1 MLEDN
6 LVKLRMRNRFNR
18 ELTQIKQSL
27 NKLIWGSKMTSFN
40 MSDIL
45 IQIMAGLGL
54 FLYGMNVMGEGLQ
67 KSAGD
72 KMKSIVEILTKN
84 RIMAVFVGAVVTAI
98 IQSSSATTVMVVG
111 LVNAGIMNLTQSVG
125 IIMGADIGTTITAQL
140 VSINLTAL
148 APFSIAIGVVI
159 NLSTKDPKIKKYAEI
174 LIGFGILFMGM
185 DIMKS
190 ACKPLR
196 SYEPFTNL
204 LMRFGSG
211 SAMDT
216 ALAILTGFA
225 VTAIIQSSSATT
237 GIMIALATAGLLNI
251 ESAFPVLLGA
261 NVGTCVTALLSS
273 IGAKRV
279 AKRAALMHLTIKIVG
294 TVTFALFLSNIT
306 IYLVNM
312 LSDNPARQ
320 IAWAHTLFNVINTML
335 LLPFA
340 PLLVKFVMK
349 ILPGDETETEE
360 VSTLALDDRMLET
373 PYIAIEQIKSEIVG
387 MGKLAEISFDTA
399 MDGFINS
406 DKSQINK
413 VFKYEDQIN
422 RIEHEILEY
431 LVKISNTALSGEQ
444 RLKVDEFFNTV
455 NDIERLGD
463 HAENIA
469 ELAEYKIK
477 HQLNFTDKA
486 NEELI
491 SISRVAKKAIK
502 TALSS
507 MANEDEREA
516 NKVIGI
522 EERIDVLEHSLR
534 QRHIKRLSE
543 GACKPRAGVVFLDVI
558 SNIERVGD
566 HAMNIAGLNMTTH
579 GPVV

>member
-1 MLEDN
+1 MD
-6 LVKLRMRNRFNR
+6 
-18 ELTQIKQSL
+18 
-27 NKLIWGSKMTSFN
+27 FN
-40 MSDIL
+40 MSEIL

-72 KMKSIVEILTKN
+72 RMKSIVEILTKN
-84 RIMAVFVGAVVTAI
+84 RIMAVLVGAVVTAI

-159 NLSTKDPKIKKYAEI
+159 NLSAKDPKIKKYAEI

-196 SYEPFTNL
+196 SYEPFTSL
-204 LMRFGSG
+204 LTRFGSG
-211 SAMDT
+211 SALDT
-216 ALAILTGFA
+216 TLAIFTGFI
-225 VTAIIQSSSATT
+225 VTAVIQSSSATT
-237 GIMIALATAGLLNI
+237 GIMIALAAAGLLTI

-273 IGAKRV
+273 IGAKRA

-306 IYLVNM
+306 LYLVNM

-349 ILPGDETETEE
+349 ILPGDDGQVEQEY
-360 VSTLALDDRMLET
+360 SLALDDRILET
-373 PYIAIEQIKSEIVG
+373 PYIAIGQIKTEIVR
-387 MGKLAEISFDTA
+387 MGVLAETSFNTA
-399 MDGFINS
+399 MSGFIGNNS
-406 DKSQINK
+406 EEVDK
-413 VFKYEDQIN
+413 VFKYEEQIN
-422 RIEHEILEY
+422 NMEHEIIEY
-431 LVKISNTALSGEQ
+431 LVKISNTALSAVQ
-444 RLKVDEFFNTV
+444 RQEVDALFNIV
-455 NDIERLGD
+455 NDIERVGD

-469 ELAEYKIK
+469 ELGEHKINK
-477 HQLNFTDKA
+477 KLPFSEKA
-486 NEELI
+486 NEELTAMAA
-491 SISRVAKKAIK
+491 VATNAIK
-502 TALSS
+502 TAVKS
-507 MANEDEREA
+507 MDTEDEEEA
-516 NKVIGI
+516 NKVIDI
-522 EERIDVLEHSLR
+522 EERIDSLEETLR
-534 QRHIKRLSE
+534 QKHIKRLSE
-543 GACKPRAGVVFLDVI
+543 GACRPRSGVIYLDVI

-566 HAMNIAGLNMTTH
+566 HAMNIAGLYMT
-579 GPVV
+579 VDNA

>member
-1 MLEDN
+1 ME
-6 LVKLRMRNRFNR
+6 
-18 ELTQIKQSL
+18 
-27 NKLIWGSKMTSFN
+27 FN
-40 MSDIL
+40 MSEIL

-72 KMKSIVEILTKN
+72 RMKSIVEILTKN
-84 RIMAVFVGAVVTAI
+84 RIMAVLVGAVVTAI

-159 NLSTKDPKIKKYAEI
+159 NLSAKDPKIKKYAEI

-196 SYEPFTNL
+196 SYEPFTSL
-204 LMRFGSG
+204 LTRFGSG

-216 ALAILTGFA
+216 TLAIFTGFI
-225 VTAIIQSSSATT
+225 VTAVIQSSSATT
-237 GIMIALATAGLLNI
+237 GIMIALAAAGLLTI

-273 IGAKRV
+273 IGAKRA

-306 IYLVNM
+306 LYLVNM

-349 ILPGDETETEE
+349 ILPGEDGQVEQEY
-360 VSTLALDDRMLET
+360 SLALDDRILET
-373 PYIAIEQIKSEIVG
+373 PYIAIGQIKTEIVR
-387 MGKLAEISFDTA
+387 MGELAETSFNTA
-399 MDGFINS
+399 MSGFVANNPTEVS
-406 DKSQINK
+406 K
-413 VFKYEDQIN
+413 VFKYEEQIN
-422 RIEHEILEY
+422 NMEHEIIEY
-431 LVKISNTALSGEQ
+431 LVKISNTALSAVQ
-444 RLKVDEFFNTV
+444 RQEVDALFNIV
-455 NDIERLGD
+455 NDIERVGD

-469 ELAEYKIK
+469 ELGEHKINQK
-477 HQLNFTDKA
+477 LAFSEKA
-486 NEELI
+486 NEELTAMAA
-491 SISRVAKKAIK
+491 VATNAIK
-502 TALSS
+502 TAVKS
-507 MANEDEREA
+507 MDTEDEEEA

-522 EERIDVLEHSLR
+522 EEHIDSLEETLR
-534 QRHIKRLSE
+534 QKHIKRLSE
-543 GACKPRAGVVFLDVI
+543 GACRPRAGVVYLDVI
-558 SNIERVGD
+558 SNIERIGD
-566 HAMNIAGLNMTTH
+566 HAMNIAGLYMT
-579 GPVV
+579 VDNA

>member
-1 MLEDN
+1 MVD
-6 LVKLRMRNRFNR
+6 
-18 ELTQIKQSL
+18 
-27 NKLIWGSKMTSFN
+27 FN
-40 MSDIL
+40 MTEVIIQL
-45 IQIMAGLGL
+45 IGGLGL

-84 RIMAVFVGAVVTAI
+84 RFMAVLVGMIVTAI

-148 APFSIAIGVVI
+148 APFSIALGVII
-159 NLSTKDPKIKKYAEI
+159 NLTSKNPKIKKYAEI

-211 SAMDT
+211 TGIDT
-216 ALAILTGFA
+216 VLAIGTGFL
-225 VTAIIQSSSATT
+225 VTAVIQSSSATT
-237 GIMIALATAGLLNI
+237 GIMIALAAAGLLTI

-273 IGAKRV
+273 IGAKRS
-279 AKRAALMHLTIKIVG
+279 AKRAAIMHLTIKIIG
-294 TVTFALFLSNIT
+294 TVTFALLLTDPTLFI
-306 IYLVNM
+306 VNR

-320 IAWAHTLFNVINTML
+320 IAWAHTLFNIINTII

-349 ILPGDETETEE
+349 IMPEGDLQTEQDY
-360 VSTLALDDRMLET
+360 TLALDDRILET
-373 PYIAIEQIKSEIVG
+373 PYIAIDQIKNEIVN
-387 MGKLAEISFDTA
+387 MGKLAEKSFSTA
-399 MDGFINS
+399 MTGFIYNKKKETS
-406 DKSQINK
+406 RVYVYEEKINNM
-413 VFKYEDQIN
+413 EQ
-422 RIEHEILEY
+422 EILDY
-431 LVKISNTALSGEQ
+431 LVKISNSAVSGEQ
-444 RLKVDEFFNTV
+444 RKKIDILFNAV

-469 ELAEYKIK
+469 ELSEYKIK
-477 HQLNFTDKA
+477 HQLKFSEQA
-486 NEELI
+486 NEEL
-491 SISRVAKKAIK
+491 SNMASVAMHAIK
-502 TALSS
+502 TALNSIDI
-507 MANEDEREA
+507 EDEEEA
-516 NKVIGI
+516 NKVISI
-522 EERIDVLEHSLR
+522 EENIDVLERTLR
-534 QRHIKRLSE
+534 KRHIRRLSD
-543 GACKPRAGVVFLDVI
+543 GSCNARSGVVYLDVI

-566 HAMNIAGLNMTTH
+566 HAMNIAGIYMSDEE
-579 GPVV
+579 VQ

>member
-1 MLEDN
+1 
-6 LVKLRMRNRFNR
+6 
-18 ELTQIKQSL
+18 
-27 NKLIWGSKMTSFN
+27 
-40 MSDIL
+40 MSEIL

-72 KMKSIVEILTKN
+72 RMKSIVEILTKN

-159 NLSTKDPKIKKYAEI
+159 NLSAKDPKIKKYAEI

-185 DIMKS
+185 DIMKD

-211 SAMDT
+211 SVMDT
-216 ALAILTGFA
+216 FFAILTGFI
-225 VTAIIQSSSATT
+225 VTAVIQSSSATT
-237 GIMIALATAGLLNI
+237 GIMIALAAAGLLTI

-279 AKRAALMHLTIKIVG
+279 AKRAALMHLTIKILG
-294 TVTFALFLSNIT
+294 TATFALFLSNIT
-306 IYLVNM
+306 LHFVNI

-320 IAWAHTLFNVINTML
+320 IAWAHTLFNVINTII

-340 PLLVKFVMK
+340 PFLVKFVMK
-349 ILPGDETETEE
+349 VLPGDDGEE
-360 VSTLALDDRMLET
+360 QEKYALALDDRILET
-373 PYIAIEQIKSEIVG
+373 PYIAIDQLKNAIIV
-387 MGKLAEISFDTA
+387 MGKLAEKSFDTA
-399 MDGFINS
+399 MVGFIS
-406 DKSQINK
+406 DDGKKIKK
-413 VFKYEDQIN
+413 VFRYEERIN
-422 RIEHEILEY
+422 EMEHEILEY

-444 RLKVDEFFNTV
+444 RQRVDALFNTV
-455 NDIERLGD
+455 NDVERLGD

-469 ELAEYKIK
+469 ELAEHKIDHK
-477 HQLNFTDKA
+477 LTFSDKA
-486 NEELI
+486 NEELVDI
-491 SISRVAKKAIK
+491 SKVAKKAIK
-502 TALSS
+502 AALKS
-507 MANEDEREA
+507 MDIEDEDEA
-516 NKVIGI
+516 NKVIAF
-522 EERIDVLEHSLR
+522 EERIDLLEATLR
-534 QRHIKRLSE
+534 QQHIKRLSE
-543 GACKPRAGVVFLDVI
+543 GLCKPRAGVLYLDVI

-566 HAMNIAGLNMTTH
+566 HAMNIAGMNMT
-579 GPVV
+579 VLED

>member
-1 MLEDN
+1 ME
-6 LVKLRMRNRFNR
+6 
-18 ELTQIKQSL
+18 
-27 NKLIWGSKMTSFN
+27 SFN
-40 MSDIL
+40 MSEIL

-72 KMKSIVEILTKN
+72 RMKSIVEILTKN

-111 LVNAGIMNLTQSVG
+111 LVNAGIMSLTQSVG

-159 NLSTKDPKIKKYAEI
+159 NLSAKDPKIKKYAEI

-211 SAMDT
+211 SITDT
-216 ALAILTGFA
+216 FLAILTGFI
-225 VTAIIQSSSATT
+225 VTAVIQSSSATT
-237 GIMIALATAGLLNI
+237 GIMIALAAAGLLTI

-261 NVGTCVTALLSS
+261 NIGTCVTALLSS
-273 IGAKRV
+273 IGAKRS
-279 AKRAALMHLTIKIVG
+279 AKRAAVMHLTIKIIG

-306 IYLVNM
+306 LYFVNI

-349 ILPGDETETEE
+349 VLPGDESEE
-360 VSTLALDDRMLET
+360 QEKYALALDDRIIET
-373 PYIAIEQIKSEIVG
+373 PYIAIDQLKNAIID
-387 MGKLAEISFDTA
+387 MGLLAEKSFDVA
-399 MDGFINS
+399 MKGFVNS
-406 DKSQINK
+406 DGKQLKK
-413 VFKYEDQIN
+413 VFRYEARIN
-422 RIEHEILEY
+422 EMEHEILEY
-431 LVKISNTALSGEQ
+431 LVKLSNAPLSGEQ
-444 RLKVDEFFNTV
+444 RLKVDAMFNIV
-455 NDIERLGD
+455 NDVERLGD

-469 ELAEYKIK
+469 ELGEHKMEHK
-477 HQLNFTDKA
+477 LNFSSLAD
-486 NEELI
+486 EELVNI
-491 SISRVAKKAIK
+491 TKVAGKAIRA
-502 TALSS
+502 ALKS
-507 MANEDEREA
+507 MEIEDAAEA
-516 NKVIGI
+516 NKVIAF
-522 EERIDVLEHSLR
+522 EERIDTLEETLR
-534 QRHIKRLSE
+534 QQHIKRLSE
-543 GACKPRAGVVFLDVI
+543 GLCKPRAGVLYLDVI

-566 HAMNIAGLNMTTH
+566 HAMNIAGMYMTFEAH
-579 GPVV
+579 

>member
-1 MLEDN
+1 MID
-6 LVKLRMRNRFNR
+6 
-18 ELTQIKQSL
+18 
-27 NKLIWGSKMTSFN
+27 FN
-40 MSDIL
+40 MSEVL

-72 KMKSIVEILTKN
+72 KMRSIVEILTKN

-148 APFSIAIGVVI
+148 APFSIAIGVII
-159 NLSTKDPKIKKYAEI
+159 NLSAKDPKIKKYAEI

-196 SYEPFTNL
+196 TYEPFTNL

-211 SAMDT
+211 SALDT
-216 ALAILTGFA
+216 TLAILTGFA

-237 GIMIALATAGLLNI
+237 GIMIALAGAGLLNI

-273 IGAKRV
+273 IGARRA
-279 AKRAALMHLTIKIVG
+279 AKRAAVMHLTIKIIG

-349 ILPGDETETEE
+349 VLPGDDTEEETEY
-360 VSTLALDDRMLET
+360 SLALDDRILET
-373 PYIAIEQIKSEIVG
+373 PYIAIEQLKNEIVN
-387 MGKLAEISFDTA
+387 MGQLAEKSFETS
-399 MDGFINS
+399 MDAFIHN
-406 DKSQINK
+406 DKKKVSK
-413 VFKYEDQIN
+413 VFKYEERIN
-422 RIEHEILEY
+422 NMEHEILEY
-431 LVKISNTALSGEQ
+431 LVKISNSALSGEQ
-444 RLKVDEFFNTV
+444 RQHIDALFNTV

-469 ELAEYKIK
+469 ELSEYKIS
-477 HQLNFTDKA
+477 HQLKFTPEAD
-486 NEELI
+486 EELI
-491 SISRVAKKAIK
+491 MMAKVAKKAIK
-502 TALSS
+502 TALNS
-507 MANEDEREA
+507 MDIEDENEA
-516 NKVIGI
+516 NKVVGI
-522 EERIDVLEHSLR
+522 EERIDLLEASLR
-534 QRHIKRLSE
+534 QKHIKRLSE
-543 GACKPRAGVVFLDVI
+543 GACKPRAGVVYLDVI

-566 HAMNIAGLNMTTH
+566 HAMNIAELYMT
-579 GPVV
+579 VENV

>member
-1 MLEDN
+1 ME
-6 LVKLRMRNRFNR
+6 
-18 ELTQIKQSL
+18 
-27 NKLIWGSKMTSFN
+27 FN
-40 MSDIL
+40 MSEIL

-72 KMKSIVEILTKN
+72 RMKSIVEILTKN
-84 RIMAVFVGAVVTAI
+84 RIMAVLVGAVVTAI

-159 NLSTKDPKIKKYAEI
+159 NLSAKDPKIKKYAEI

-196 SYEPFTNL
+196 SYEPFTSL
-204 LMRFGSG
+204 LTRFGSG
-211 SAMDT
+211 SALDT
-216 ALAILTGFA
+216 TLAIFTGFI
-225 VTAIIQSSSATT
+225 VTAVIQSSSATT
-237 GIMIALATAGLLNI
+237 GIMIALAAAGLLTI

-273 IGAKRV
+273 IGAKRA

-306 IYLVNM
+306 LYLVNM

-349 ILPGDETETEE
+349 ILPGEDGQVEQEY
-360 VSTLALDDRMLET
+360 SLALDDRILET
-373 PYIAIEQIKSEIVG
+373 PYIAIGQIKTEIVR
-387 MGKLAEISFDTA
+387 MGELAETSFNTA
-399 MDGFINS
+399 MSGFVANNPTEVS
-406 DKSQINK
+406 K
-413 VFKYEDQIN
+413 VFKYEEQIN
-422 RIEHEILEY
+422 NMEHEIIEY
-431 LVKISNTALSGEQ
+431 LVKISNTALSAVQ
-444 RLKVDEFFNTV
+444 RQEVDALFNIV
-455 NDIERLGD
+455 NDIERVGD

-469 ELAEYKIK
+469 ELGEHKINQK
-477 HQLNFTDKA
+477 LAFSEKA
-486 NEELI
+486 NEELTAMAA
-491 SISRVAKKAIK
+491 VATNAIK
-502 TALSS
+502 TAVKS
-507 MANEDEREA
+507 MDTEDEEEA

-522 EERIDVLEHSLR
+522 EEHIDSLEETLR
-534 QRHIKRLSE
+534 QKHIKRLSE
-543 GACKPRAGVVFLDVI
+543 GACRPRAGVVYLDVI
-558 SNIERVGD
+558 SNIERIGD
-566 HAMNIAGLNMTTH
+566 HAMNIAGLYMT
-579 GPVV
+579 VDNA